1 MGEVLH
7 KILDCAVKKIGDR
20 QYEFTASTSDVDRV
34 GEVIDVKG
42 WDLKNF
48 KKNPVILYGHD
59 YHGLPIG
66 RASKVWTSKDGFLK
80 NVVEFPPTGTYE
92 FADIVERLVNTGFL
106 KTQSVGFI
114 PTEWVDGD
122 GDKSARRTYT
132 KQELL
137 EISIVP
143 VPSNPNA
150 LMEAVSKGVISKDE
164 MIRITKPEETEN
176 YFRVPVR
183 ECTITATMDVS
194 KEKGIKG
201 LYCGQDKKFAT
212 YLFSKESK
220 FGWTMEKAEA
230 WVKEHD
236 EGKSID
242 STSTTLTDAE
252 VTFIDLSDIPIVDL
266 TEMPEP
272 KEVSQSEIVDELDY
286 LIACIK
292 DSGINEEA
300 QGTFWNL
307 VREGLRLSGNDIPV
321 DIKEQIGLI
330 YTNETIEKLESIT
343 ESIGAA
349 VSAVKSARK
358 PKLVITEPEPPQI
371 TAEVIA
377 RMVKEAVRGE
387 INKQLGAP

>member
-1 MGEVLH
+1 
-7 KILDCAVKKIGDR
+7 
-20 QYEFTASTSDVDRV
+20 
-34 GEVIDVKG
+34 
-42 WDLKNF
+42 
-48 KKNPVILYGHD
+48 
-59 YHGLPIG
+59 
-66 RASKVWTSKDGFLK
+66 
-80 NVVEFPPTGTYE
+80 
-92 FADIVERLVNTGFL
+92 
-106 KTQSVGFI
+106 
-114 PTEWVDGD
+114 
-122 GDKSARRTYT
+122 
-132 KQELL
+132 
-137 EISIVP
+137 
-143 VPSNPNA
+143 
-150 LMEAVSKGVISKDE
+150 
-164 MIRITKPEETEN
+164 
-176 YFRVPVR
+176 
-183 ECTITATMDVS
+183 
-194 KEKGIKG
+194 
-201 LYCGQDKKFAT
+201 FAT